1 MLALPALALSQ
12 QLALLSVLSV
22 FFIIFSGL
30 LQRIQMTLD
39 LGYLLLASLDG
50 FPVFSN
56 FISPL
61 NRFCFPVVTTAN
73 EF

>member
-1 MLALPALALSQ
+1 VLALSQ
-12 QLALLSVLSV
+12 QLALFPAQSV
-22 FFIIFSGL
+22 FFIIFSAL
-30 LQRIQMTLD
+30 LQRLELPLD
-39 LGYLLLASLDG
+39 LGYLLLMPLDG

-61 NRFCFPVVTTAN
+61 NCFSFPVVTTAN